1 MMDLLQH
8 LIPDFAHMFSANPNG
23 ISAWFWLV
31 TALIFGLSL
40 FFLLLH
46 FRHFRTRMRA
56 LHSLLE
62 GQSKE
67 TLALS
72 RRETLQKAQGLE
84 SSNVGMLWREF
95 DESLVLSSD
104 QKQLFNTLDA
114 EHFFNA
120 RSLASG
126 LTASRLLAAAPSFLV
141 AIGVLGT
148 FVGLTV
154 GLEGLVG
161 TSDEI
166 EALKGGINKLISGAA
181 VAFMTSV
188 WGVAFSLL
196 LNIIEKL
203 FERNALRDIQA
214 LQHKI
219 DFLYPRIPAEQSLVH
234 IAEYGRESKEALQ
247 ELHERIGDRL
257 QETLSGMS
265 ESMQAAMTDALNNIM
280 GPAIQTL
287 VSSTSQQSSQVM
299 EKLVGSFMDGM
310 SSVGREQGQLMQQA
324 AADVNT
330 AVGDMTLRLNQLF
343 GSLSDQQ
350 TQQLQNAS
358 EQNRR
363 FEEQLHRISSGAD
376 ERQAKLEGRFG
387 ELVGNLTTQLDSQL
401 GAASQ
406 RDAER
411 QALFERQLAESRES
425 QNQLFGRFAESTQN
439 QLQAMAEAGNERH
452 NNLEKVFSRLMM
464 NLNTQLDTQMSAAE
478 QREQARAQRHDQ
490 QQGELLE
497 RQQQLLGSLGQTSQQ
512 QITAMTEAAAQ
523 QQRELQDTVNKL
535 LGGFSQQ
542 ISAQGEQA
550 EAREQARQQRFQEQ
564 LEQVALQ
571 QQELLAG
578 LASAVQATQQ
588 QSRLMA
594 EQHQQ
599 LLGQLKQ
606 ATESAAQSSKHMDS
620 SANQLGL
627 LSANVRSAAEL
638 LGQRLEQVTQRIE
651 QAGGQ
656 NAELAGQLQQQATT
670 LAQLQGTLLEGAQ
683 HFEQA
688 ASEAR
693 NGFGEMKQ
701 TQQDFLSGV
710 KHEFTSLGEKLREQ
724 VEVIEKQAEEWL
736 RSYASEVH
744 TQIDDRMSKWNEVS
758 LSYADQMH
766 RTAQAMGGIL
776 DELEARP

>member
-23 ISAWFWLV
+23 ISAWFWLF
-31 TALIFGLSL
+31 TALIFVLSL

-46 FRHFRTRMRA
+46 FRHFRTRMQA
-56 LHSLLE
+56 FDTLLE

-72 RRETLQKAQGLE
+72 RRETLQKAQGLNA
-84 SSNVGMLWREF
+84 SNVGMLWREF

-120 RSLASG
+120 RTLASG

-161 TSDEI
+161 ASDEI
-166 EALKGGINKLISGAA
+166 ESLKGGINKLISGAA

-188 WGVAFSLL
+188 WGVTFSLL
-196 LNIIEKL
+196 LNFLEKM
-203 FERNALRDIQA
+203 FERNALNAIQD

-234 IAEYGRESKEALQ
+234 IAEYGKESKEALQ

-257 QETLSGMS
+257 QETLQGMN
-265 ESMQAAMTDALNNIM
+265 EGLQQALTDSLNNIM

-287 VSSTSQQSSQVM
+287 VNSTSQQSSQVM
-299 EKLVGSFMDGM
+299 EKLVGNFMDGM
-310 SSVGREQGQLMQQA
+310 TNAGREQGQLMQQA
-324 AADVNT
+324 AADVNA
-330 AVGDMTLRLNQLF
+330 AVGGMTERLNQLF
-343 GSLSDQQ
+343 GALTDQQ
-350 TQQLQNAS
+350 TQQLQTAG

-363 FEEQLHRISSGAD
+363 FEEQLQRISSGAE
-376 ERQAKLEGRFG
+376 ERQAKLESRFS

-411 QALFERQLAESRES
+411 QALFERLLGESRDS
-425 QNQLFGRFAESTQN
+425 QSQLLGRFAEATQS
-439 QLQAMAEAGNERH
+439 QLQAMADAGNERH

-464 NLNTQLDTQMSAAE
+464 NLNTQLDTQMSASE
-478 QREQARAQRHDQ
+478 QREQARAQRHEQ
-490 QQGELLE
+490 QQSELLE
-497 RQQQLLGSLGQTSQQ
+497 RQQQLLGNLGQTSQQ
-512 QITAMTEAAAQ
+512 QITAMTEAAQQ
-523 QQRELQDTVNKL
+523 QQRELQETVSKL

-542 ISAQGEQA
+542 ISQHGEQA
-550 EAREQARQQRFQEQ
+550 EAREQVRQQRFQEQ
-564 LEQVALQ
+564 LEHVAVQ

-606 ATESAAQSSKHMDS
+606 ATEAAAASSKHMDS
-620 SANQLGL
+620 SANQLGF

-656 NAELAGQLQQQATT
+656 NAELASQLQQQAAT
-670 LAQLQGTLLEGAQ
+670 LAQLQSTLLEGAQ
-683 HFEQA
+683 RFEQA

-693 NGFGEMKQ
+693 NGFGEMKS
-701 TQQDFLSGV
+701 TQQEFLAGV
-710 KHEFTSLGEKLREQ
+710 KHEFTALGETLRAQ
-724 VEVIEKQAEEWL
+724 VEAIEKQAEEWL
-736 RSYASEVH
+736 RSYASEVR

-776 DELEARP
+776 DELEAR